1 MYNKILCSPKLLK
14 NLDKEKVVN
23 RLCFSLAEA
32 KYRRKFITSNL
43 PVIQEKIKKLSKK
56 YLTFKNFKKMSSSD
70 KLKLLLLL
78 LLPSLTM
85 RYKRRKIKWK
95 TK

>member
-1 MYNKILCSPKLLK
+1 M
-14 NLDKEKVVN
+14 
-23 RLCFSLAEA
+23 
-32 KYRRKFITSNL
+32 
-43 PVIQEKIKKLSKK
+43 IQEKIKKLSKK

-85 RYKRRKIKWK
+85 RYKRRKIK
-95 TK
+95 